1 MHRSQGKTPVNPP
14 FFYGWIIVAISA
26 LGLFFSG
33 PGQTYSF
40 SVFINAY
47 ITDLGWSRSLISSLY
62 SLASLTA
69 GLSLFMVGR
78 LIDHYGQRRMSGVIG
93 LCLGFACLWNSATLG
108 LVWMFIGFFIP
119 VIWAR
124 LDDPYPQHLGS
135 SMVYSAK
142 GKGF

>member
-1 MHRSQGKTPVNPP
+1 VHRSQGKTPVNPP

-33 PGQTYSF
+33 PGQTYSI

-47 ITDLGWSRSLISSLY
+47 ITDLGLSRSLISSLY

-78 LIDHYGQRRMSGVIG
+78 LINRYGQ
-93 LCLGFACLWNSATLG
+93 
-108 LVWMFIGFFIP
+108 
-119 VIWAR
+119 
-124 LDDPYPQHLGS
+124 
-135 SMVYSAK
+135 
-142 GKGF
+142 